1 VLSAPS
7 RVDRGGGGS
16 VGSEAIRVAHR
27 RRVWFAEPR
36 ADPPPPGT
44 VMLPA
49 VRLGAGV
56 APVSARESLHPWRL
70 PPHQRFAEFKTARGR
85 PSGGLESDTL
95 DRKPEPLGLTSSFY
109 IGEANFNTQ
118 SRTSLPAGALVLL
131 AALACPLFL
140 SSQGLSYPEF
150 ARCGC
155 AKSKTHSCICKTSSS
170 ATPMSEATRRSVLSC
185 VS

>member
-1 VLSAPS
+1 MLSAPS

-109 IGEANFNTQ
+109 IRRGQFQHAVAYLLA
-118 SRTSLPAGALVLL
+118 RRRAGAACCASVPSFLVI
-131 AALACPLFL
+131 ARSFL
-140 SSQGLSYPEF
+140 S
-150 ARCGC
+150 
-155 AKSKTHSCICKTSSS
+155 
-170 ATPMSEATRRSVLSC
+170 
-185 VS
+185 